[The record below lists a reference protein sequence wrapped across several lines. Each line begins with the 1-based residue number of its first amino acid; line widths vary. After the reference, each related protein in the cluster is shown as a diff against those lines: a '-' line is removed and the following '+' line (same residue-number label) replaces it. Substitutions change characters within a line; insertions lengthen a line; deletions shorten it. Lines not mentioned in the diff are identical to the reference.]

1 MGRSSL
7 TEIVAD
13 PYARWELLMQRWKQA
28 EGNYEIAAQRCL
40 NIAASSS
47 EFEYAKQVEDA
58 ALQALLVIKKSIDDL
73 INSSFENR
81 VALDGSL
88 VVATIQLKNYISTSS
103 AEMPHVQKP
112 LAPKQKNI

>member
-1 MGRSSL
+1 MGSRNL

-13 PYARWELLMQRWKQA
+13 PRAQWEVLMQRWKQA
-28 EGNYEIAAQRCL
+28 EGDYEITAQRCL

-58 ALQALLVIKKSIDDL
+58 ALKALLVIKKSIDDL

-81 VALDGSL
+81 AALDGSL
-88 VVATIQLKNYISTSS
+88 VVATIQLKNYISTPS
-103 AEMPHVQKP
+103 AEMPHVQNP